1 MLVTIQKT
9 VEEQHELE
17 LPAYFEYGSDM
28 VKVTGNESCIVASIS
43 SNAESISVR
52 RYSPKLVGL
61 YISGTPITADTF
73 YKRFDEVLEQ
83 IENLK
88 QPA

>member
-1 MLVTIQKT
+1 MLATIQKT

-17 LPAYFEYGSDM
+17 LPAYFEYGSGF
-28 VKVTGNESCIVASIS
+28 VKVISEGDFIEVSKGDDTGLSIKNNFPQVVS
-43 SNAESISVR
+43 
-52 RYSPKLVGL
+52 L
-61 YISGTPITADTF
+61 YISKGTPITADTF